1 MKCINCGYWEEKVEM
16 EQVSPIHEMTRSTI
30 KYWIE
35 QRDTYKREIFY
46 CRKQYLVINR
56 NGIINNEEGDCEY
69 FIHKLEYY
77 MREIIRKDKEKV
89 LYVCN

>member
-1 MKCINCGYWEEKVEM
+1 MKCINCGYWMEKVEV
-16 EQVSPIHEMTRSTI
+16 EKMTSSTI

-69 FIHKLEYY
+69 FIHKLEYC
-77 MREIIRKDKEKV
+77 MKKIIKENEKGNEGV
-89 LYVCN
+89 